1 MNRTP
6 LSFLFLV
13 LAACEGGFN
22 PNDGKV
28 KVVDPDAVEQDAPTV
43 QPHDV
48 TGDAPAAPTC
58 DTGRA
63 YVGFGGGDLALDR
76 DPGAIGEETR
86 RPRPFTA
93 LSSEFTRVLGAAPAM
108 LAGAESTFGTIPAR
122 WSQEPTSSAVSVFTT
137 FRIAFQGCLTLT
149 AQPAKFGVMPTEA
162 TARTECAAWA
172 ERFWSRTAL
181 GPELDACVQVVT
193 FDATVETSARR
204 RWAYG
209 CAATLSSADFLTF

>member
-1 MNRTP
+1 MNRTHR
-6 LSFLFLV
+6 SFLLLV

-22 PNDGKV
+22 RNDGQV
-28 KVVDPDAVEQDAPTV
+28 KVVDPDVVEQDTPTI

-48 TGDAPAAPTC
+48 TGDSPAAPTC

-63 YVGFGGGDLALDR
+63 YVGFGGLDLALDR
-76 DPGAIGEETR
+76 EPGAVGEETR

-93 LSSEFTRVLGAAPAM
+93 LASEFTRVLGATPTM
-108 LAGAESTFGTIPAR
+108 LAGAESTYGTIPAR
-122 WSQEPTSSAVSVFTT
+122 WSQEPTLSAVSVFTT

-193 FDATVETSARR
+193 RDATVETNARR